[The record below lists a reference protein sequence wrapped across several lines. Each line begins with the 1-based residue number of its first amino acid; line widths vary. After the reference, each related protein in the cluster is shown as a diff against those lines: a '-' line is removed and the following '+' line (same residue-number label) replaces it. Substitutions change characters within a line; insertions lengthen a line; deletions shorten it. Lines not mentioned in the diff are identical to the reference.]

1 VRSLTPRWTAHCRLL
16 SEKDGEW
23 LQEVRATANDGA
35 EGHEMS
41 TTRHHPF
48 NINFEIMP
56 AVHSALP
63 HPLHP
68 LHSMS
73 TNNTIMN
80 DITCSP
86 RRHDADTSTHSRGG
100 LHRRLPYGVRAPLLF
115 VRAVGCCVQ
124 MDNFAVVFCASMHH
138 SVPLT
143 QKVGTVAPS
152 RSFSSACYIS
162 KERTKHVQARGWGAR
177 GGSKGKRY
185 MLALSCRIEKTH
197 PITCSL
203 QYNRHNNAKLDWA
216 EGLSHL

>member
-115 VRAVGCCVQ
+115 VRAVGCCVTSDGQ
-124 MDNFAVVFCASMHH
+124 FCSCVLRVHA
-138 SVPLT
+138 PLRATHTEGGHGGPIT
-143 QKVGTVAPS
+143 QLLIGMLHFEGENETRPSARVGS
-152 RSFSSACYIS
+152 
-162 KERTKHVQARGWGAR
+162 ARGLEGEEVHA
-177 GGSKGKRY
+177 
-185 MLALSCRIEKTH
+185 
-197 PITCSL
+197 CSL
-203 QYNRHNNAKLDWA
+203 VPH
-216 EGLSHL
+216 